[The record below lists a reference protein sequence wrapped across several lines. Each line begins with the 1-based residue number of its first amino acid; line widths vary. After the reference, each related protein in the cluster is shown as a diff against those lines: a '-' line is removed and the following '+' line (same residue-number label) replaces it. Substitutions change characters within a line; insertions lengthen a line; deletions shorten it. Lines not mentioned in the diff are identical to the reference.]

1 MNFKMKHVLYTML
14 LTAGC
19 SLGYA
24 GTTLLAE
31 VKATEKKATEKKATE
46 KKPTANPEA
55 AISVGE
61 CRIKL
66 IDRVILGSD
75 RPGVLEFV
83 EPNEGERVTKG
94 QVIAGLKSDALK
106 AARRT
111 AEKKATND
119 IEIRY
124 SKKARDTAYVELE
137 MNKDIN
143 RRVPNTISVLDI
155 KRLTLNAEKSDLQ
168 IEQAELEFDMNKLQL
183 NEIDAQLEEMK
194 VVAPFDGIVTKKFR
208 STGEV
213 VRHGDEVLEL
223 VSTNRV
229 KVEGYVNIQDTW
241 KFHVGT
247 PVEVQ
252 LDIHG
257 VRLPVENETFNGKI
271 TFIDVEVEPI
281 HGKSIRVWAE
291 VENPENILKAG
302 YMATMKIL
310 PDKSEPKVAQGSPA
324 KTIED

>member
-1 MNFKMKHVLYTML
+1 MNIKMKNVLYSML

-19 SLGYA
+19 GLGIA
-24 GTTLLAE
+24 GSQLQAE
-31 VKATEKKATEKKATE
+31 DKASEKQ
-46 KKPTANPEA
+46 PTANPEA
-55 AISVGE
+55 AIKVDE

-83 EPNEGERVTKG
+83 EPNEGELVKKG
-94 QVIAGLKSDALK
+94 QVIAALKSDALQASRK
-106 AARRT
+106 T

-137 MNKDIN
+137 MNLDIN
-143 RRVPNTISVLDI
+143 KRVPNTISELDI

-168 IEQAELEFDMNKLQL
+168 IEQAELEFAMNKLQL
-183 NEIDAQLEEMK
+183 GEIDAQLEEMK
-194 VVAPFDGIVTKKFR
+194 ILAPFDGVITKKFR

-223 VSTNRV
+223 VSTKRV

-257 VRLPVENETFNGKI
+257 VQLPVENETFHGKI

-281 HGKSIRVWAE
+281 HGKAIRVWAE
-291 VENPENILKAG
+291 VENPDNLLKAG
-302 YMATMKIL
+302 YMATMKIM
-310 PDKSEPKVAQGSPA
+310 PDKTESKVAQGAPA
-324 KTIED
+324 EK

>member
-1 MNFKMKHVLYTML
+1 MKLSFVNTFFGVILMI
-14 LTAGC
+14 
-19 SLGYA
+19 
-24 GTTLLAE
+24 GTSMILAE
-31 VKATEKKATEKKATE
+31 QNLDAGDQAKEKVTPPSPGAEITV
-46 KKPTANPEA
+46 N
-55 AISVGE
+55 E

-83 EPNEGERVTKG
+83 EPNEGEQVKKG
-94 QVIAGLKSDALK
+94 QIVAALKSDALQASRK
-106 AARRT
+106 T
-111 AEKKATND
+111 AEKRSSND

-137 MNKDIN
+137 MNLDIN
-143 RRVPNTISVLDI
+143 KRVAKAISDLDI
-155 KRLTLNAEKSDLQ
+155 KRLQLNAEKSDLQ
-168 IEQAELEFDMNKLQL
+168 IEQAELEFEMSKLQL
-183 NEIDAQLEEMK
+183 EEIDAQIEETK
-194 VVAPFDGIVTKKFR
+194 VTAPFDGIVTKKFR

-223 VSTNRV
+223 VSTKRV
-229 KVEGYVNIQDTW
+229 KVECYVNLEDTW
-241 KFHVGT
+241 KFHIGT

-252 LDIHG
+252 LDIPG
-257 VRLPVENETFNGKI
+257 IRLPIEENKYTGRI

-291 VENPENILKAG
+291 VENPENELKAG

-310 PDKSEPKVAQGSPA
+310 PDKTENKVAAESTV
-324 KTIED
+324 KK